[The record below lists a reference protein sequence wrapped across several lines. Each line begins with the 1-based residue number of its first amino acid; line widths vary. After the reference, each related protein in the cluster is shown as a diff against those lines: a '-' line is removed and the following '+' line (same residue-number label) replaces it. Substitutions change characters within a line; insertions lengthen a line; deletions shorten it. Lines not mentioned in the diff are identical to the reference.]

1 MRLLELFVSGLFDV
15 GDVIVGVFHRQ
26 NELRQFDL
34 ESLCVV
40 VLRVLNKKDHEE
52 SYDRRAGIDDELPG
66 VAVVKDRATYAPH
79 QDHRDRRQKKQRACL
94 TMPPWHG
101 PFARKTWTPFLGR
114 RLKRRR
120 LATLIASRLQQDV
133 CVFDLRAW
141 ATPALR
147 GPATPGRVSFAV
159 AMPK

>member
-1 MRLLELFVSGLFDV
+1 MFVTQVAEPARSLLSVPYRGIVLFARLSFDLLMRLLELLVSGLFDV

-52 SYDRRAGIDDELPG
+52 GYNRCAGIDDELPG

-79 QDHRDRRQKKQRACL
+79 QDHRDRRQKSS
-94 TMPPWHG
+94 G
-101 PFARKTWTPFLGR
+101 
-114 RLKRRR
+114 
-120 LATLIASRLQQDV
+120 LA
-133 CVFDLRAW
+133 
-141 ATPALR
+141 
-147 GPATPGRVSFAV
+147 
-159 AMPK
+159 